1 LFWKGFGG
9 CFILFLHPFNFIFE
23 SILIYFDTRR
33 FFLSFFFCIFLINS
47 TTIAMEN
54 EAPSFDTSMIVDKN
68 NLTTKRCEDVYEMEE
83 IIGEGTFSDVVRG
96 VHLESGQ
103 RYAIKIIDKAKFQTD
118 KQRWRIRNEIELHRK
133 SKHPF
138 IAHFVEYYESDIDI
152 CLVMELCEGGE
163 LFNRIVERGCFSE
176 KEASRTIRQ
185 IATAIQFLH
194 SKGIVHRDIK
204 PENLLYLTKDDESDI
219 KLADFG
225 LSKVLETREGGCSML
240 KASLSGTP
248 AYCAPERLSQDQ
260 ESKAVDL
267 WSLGCIMYFLLFG
280 VPPFYSNKEDE
291 EECDDEIFDSVL
303 EANVTF
309 PDGKQISDLA
319 KDLLLRLLEKDPTK
333 RIIAEEVLI
342 HPWTKSNQKQS
353 EEVNHYVPK
362 VSTGQ
367 GERALLKSSINR
379 VIDLRA
385 KEDN

>member
-1 LFWKGFGG
+1 MEKYL
-9 CFILFLHPFNFIFE
+9 PESQN
-23 SILIYFDTRR
+23 SILID
-33 FFLSFFFCIFLINS
+33 
-47 TTIAMEN
+47 
-54 EAPSFDTSMIVDKN
+54 DKN
-68 NLTTKRCEDVYEMEE
+68 FATTKCEEVYEMEE

-118 KQRWRIRNEIELHRK
+118 KQRWRIQNEIELHKK

-185 IATAIQFLH
+185 IATAVQYLH
-194 SKGIVHRDIK
+194 LKGIVHRDIK

-225 LSKVLETREGGCSML
+225 LAKVLETREGGRSML

-267 WSLGCIMYFLLFG
+267 WSIGCIMYFLIFG

-309 PDGKQISDLA
+309 PEGKQISDLA

-333 RIIAEEVLI
+333 RITAEEVLM
-342 HPWTKSNQKQS
+342 HPWTKSGQKQS
-353 EEVNHYVPK
+353 EEVKHYLPK
-362 VSTGQ
+362 ANSGQ

-385 KEDN
+385 KEEENLLDS